1 MSTDKDMMSGKTF
14 DELICDVEPLKHV
27 EGLEELTES
36 YLQGDYQKI
45 LAGNEAQALF
55 DQFLQRL
62 SADSTGKPKPWTT
75 EDNSFLASG
84 RAILTGLASFDAFL
98 QANVTG
104 PPFSSRSLLFGA
116 DMSLEDVRKHRQE
129 CLQNLAV
136 DGLSVYQLIP
146 HVELFTFARA
156 IFAEYFPRV
165 VAGQTLDSRWMRIRI
180 NAYHQRLLSSGM
192 SNTRLSDSVA
202 TLQTQAE
209 ADMFALEL
217 EIMAKDSSYSTES
230 KVQYFLEKSQIYIMQ
245 GVDAKAR
252 ENLKN
257 AKEASQ
263 FQYALSG
270 ALGKRTKFQ
279 ENDISQLVVFAK
291 SKEETNP
298 EAKDSEDAKNSKD
311 GAAGSTESGAETTGP
326 TALSL
331 NDDTLLESI
340 EFTKVDKDLKTDLPE
355 ELASLEPS
363 NQPQLKPVDQIMLLT
378 EATLKDVSAPL
389 DKLNSEEILPFSVR
403 VLDDKPTNWQIYT
416 QALLVRSR
424 IEAHRSRTQER
435 SVLQLQAIVDQ
446 VIAETQE
453 DPASGGDGV
462 PQIQITQ
469 FLPKAKPSES
479 APVTERLKFLH
490 QLNSPTRWEIETEL
504 AYAWSHAGSL
514 VSALEI
520 FKRLQLW
527 PEVALC
533 YHSIGQEDN
542 ARRVIRRQLYY
553 STKGPEMDKYGID
566 DDEVRTDKWEGEM
579 RSPHPPHAPR
589 LWCIIGDL
597 EQDPSCWERA
607 WEISNHH
614 YPRAQRT
621 LGEYYTRQGD
631 LLKARDAYIKATIVN
646 RQYGDT
652 WSRLGDIDLATAN
665 WDGAIIAFQQ
675 AIMIDDDNSKTYSN
689 LGSALLSKHTEMMKI
704 KQLHAA
710 SQIQDA
716 EELVDDDEVGVHKPQ
731 MSQLDPKDILRQA
744 LIAYKRG
751 ASLQYDNWQ
760 IWDNVITVAGRMVPP
775 SFPEVLQGLRAVIR
789 IRSPKE
795 GEKSIDIDILRAL
808 VAEVLS
814 RERDT
819 NPATMENGIYTPP
832 RGSLARAVI
841 EMVDSDVVPLITDCS
856 ELWALVEKLKFY
868 RRDFAGALACAEKR
882 WRVSTAGETWLEK
895 KEDWKQVS
903 EATDGLVSAFE
914 NYGPQEKADGSGEVE
929 KGWKMKARS
938 AVRGIM
944 SKGRDI
950 WEDTPEFDVLK
961 ERLEELKNM

>member
-1 MSTDKDMMSGKTF
+1 MPTDKDIMSEKTF
-14 DELICDVEPLKHV
+14 DELICDLEPLKHV
-27 EGLEELTES
+27 EGLEELTET
-36 YLQGDYQKI
+36 YLHGDYQK
-45 LAGNEAQALF
+45 LLGGNEAQALF
-55 DQFLQRL
+55 SQFLERL
-62 SADSTGKPKPWTT
+62 SAGSTGKPKPWTT
-75 EDNSFLASG
+75 EENSFLASA
-84 RAILTGLASFDAFL
+84 RAVLTAMASFDAFL

-104 PPFSSRSLLFGA
+104 PPFSTRSLLFGA
-116 DMSLEDVRKHRQE
+116 DTTSDDVRKHRQE

-156 IFAEYFPRV
+156 IFTEYFPRV
-165 VAGQTLDSRWMRIRI
+165 VAGQTLDSKWMRVRI
-180 NAYHQRLLSSGM
+180 NAYHQRLLSSGV

-209 ADMFALEL
+209 ADMFSLEL
-217 EIMAKDSSYSTES
+217 EIMAKNSSYSTES

-252 ENLKN
+252 ENLKH

-291 SKEETNP
+291 SKDEPKLETENVEET
-298 EAKDSEDAKNSKD
+298 DSSKD
-311 GAAGSTESGAETTGP
+311 GAAVSTETAGP
-326 TALSL
+326 TALEL

-340 EFTKVDKDLKTDLPE
+340 EFTKVDKDLKSDLPE

-389 DKLNSEEILPFSVR
+389 DKLNSEEILPYAVR

-479 APVTERLKFLH
+479 APITERLKFIH

-566 DDEVRTDKWEGEM
+566 DDEVRTDKWEGEV
-579 RSPHPPHAPR
+579 RSPPPPHAPR

-621 LGEYYTRQGD
+621 LGEYYTGKGD
-631 LLKARDAYIKATIVN
+631 LLKAREAYIKATIVN

-689 LGSALLSKHTEMMKI
+689 LGSALLSKYTELMKI
-704 KQLHAA
+704 KQLEAA
-710 SQIQDA
+710 NQIQDI
-716 EELVDDDEVGVHKPQ
+716 EEVADDDEVGVHKPH
-731 MSQLDPKDILRQA
+731 MSQLDPKDILRQS

-760 IWDNVITVAGRMVPP
+760 IWDNVITVAGRMTPP

-808 VAEVLS
+808 VGEVLT

-819 NPATMENGIYTPP
+819 NPTTMENGIYNPP
-832 RGSLARAVI
+832 RGSLPRAVI
-841 EMVDSDVVPLITDCS
+841 EMVDSDVVPLITANS

-882 WRVSTAGETWLEK
+882 WRVATAGEEWFEK
-895 KEDWKQVS
+895 KEAWKLVS

-938 AVRGIM
+938 AARGIM
-944 SKGRDI
+944 SKARAS
-950 WEDTPEFDVLK
+950 WEDTAEFDMLK